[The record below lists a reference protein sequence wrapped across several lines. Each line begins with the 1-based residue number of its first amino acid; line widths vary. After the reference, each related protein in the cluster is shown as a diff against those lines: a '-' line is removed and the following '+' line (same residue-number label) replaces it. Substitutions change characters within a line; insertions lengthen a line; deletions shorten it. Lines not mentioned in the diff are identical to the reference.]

1 MKEYRVITTIP
12 VTFSKRSQEKNKTCV
27 EQLNQAICKGFE
39 VKHITSAVLN
49 GEMYVYHFL
58 EKETK

>member
-1 MKEYRVITTIP
+1 MKEYKAITTIP
-12 VTFSKRSQEKNKTCV
+12 VTVSKDSLEENKKCV
-27 EQLNQAICKGFE
+27 QQLNQAISDGFE
-39 VKHITSAVLN
+39 VKHITSAVVC